1 MNSPAPAAA
10 PTHDLLLRGG
20 HVVDPAQGLDGIA
33 DVAIKDGRIAAVGAS
48 LPGVARETVDV
59 AGRLVLPGM
68 IDTHAHIYTYV
79 SGRFGLPAD
88 MVGVESGVTTVVDQG
103 GASCMTFPGFRK
115 FIAEPA
121 ASRVLSFVSAYVVG
135 GLEGHYYPSLYGPE
149 SVDVAATVKTARANP
164 DLIRGVKVHAEVG
177 GITRWGLDVLRKA
190 AEIGREADL
199 PVYMH
204 FGQMWALPEGS
215 NGVDPDGILP
225 AVVELMRPGD
235 ILAHPFTRHP
245 GGFIDKHGKLHPVV
259 EAALARGL
267 KIDVGH
273 GSHFSFR
280 MARLALEAGVMP
292 DTLGADMHGYNTR
305 MTPPPG
311 TPATHPD
318 PEEAHPFAGA
328 ARFSLCYAITE
339 LLALGLT
346 LPQIVPMVTTNA
358 AAMLGLGNEIGA
370 LMPGR
375 VADVSVLADD
385 RGRFRLGDN
394 EGTEV
399 IADRMLTPLFCLRAG
414 RRHDAAAPIL
424 PEVLAA

>member
-1 MNSPAPAAA
+1 MNQPPY
-10 PTHDLLLRGG
+10 DLILRGG
-20 HVVDPAQGLDGIA
+20 RVIDPASGLDGVA
-33 DVAIKDGRIAAVGAS
+33 DVAIKDGRIAAIRADLRGDA
-48 LPGVARETVDV
+48 LDTIDV
-59 AGRLVLPGM
+59 RGRLVLPGM

-88 MVGVESGVTTVVDQG
+88 MVGVESGVTTLVDQG

-121 ASRVLSFVSAYVVG
+121 RSRVLSFISAYVVG

-149 SVDVAATVKTARANP
+149 SVDVAATVKSALANR

-177 GITRWGLDVLRKA
+177 GITRWGFEVLRKA

-204 FGQMWALPEGS
+204 FGQMWALPEGRD
-215 NGVDPDGILP
+215 GVDPDGILP

-245 GGFIDKHGKLHPVV
+245 GGFIDKHGRLHPVV

-328 ARFSLCYAITE
+328 ARFSLTYAMTE

-346 LPQIVPMVTTNA
+346 LQQIVPMVTTQA
-358 AAMLGLGNEIGA
+358 AAMLGLKQELGTLRPGA
-370 LMPGR
+370 
-375 VADVSVLADD
+375 VADFSVLADD

-399 IADRMLTPLFCLRAG
+399 IAERMLTPLFCLRAG
-414 RRHDAAAPIL
+414 KRFEAAAPIL

>member
-1 MNSPAPAAA
+1 MNTPAPAY
-10 PTHDLLLRGG
+10 DLLLRGG
-20 HVVDPAQGLDGIA
+20 HVIDPATGLDAIA
-33 DVAIKDGRIAAVGAS
+33 DVAIQDGRIAAVKEDLRGS
-48 LPGVARETVDV
+48 ARETIDV
-59 AGRLVLPGM
+59 AGRIVLPGM

-121 ASRVLSFVSAYVVG
+121 KSRVLSFLSAYVVG
-135 GLEGHYYPSLYGPE
+135 GLEGHFYPSLYGPE
-149 SVDVAATVKTARANP
+149 GVDVAATVKTARANP
-164 DLIRGVKVHAEVG
+164 DLIRGIKVHAEVG

-235 ILAHPFTRHP
+235 ILAHTFTRHP

-328 ARFSLCYAITE
+328 ARFSLCYAMTE

-346 LPQIVPMVTTNA
+346 LRQIVPMVTTNA
-358 AAMLGLGNEIGA
+358 AAMLGLNDEIGA
-370 LMPGR
+370 LTPGAI
-375 VADVSVLADD
+375 ADVSVLADD
-385 RGRFRLGDN
+385 RGRFKLGDN

>member
-1 MNSPAPAAA
+1 MTTTPC
-10 PTHDLLLRGG
+10 DLLLRGG
-20 HVVDPAQGLDGIA
+20 HVIDPATGLDGVA
-33 DVAIKDGRIAAVGAS
+33 DVAITDGRIAALKADLRGTAT
-48 LPGVARETVDV
+48 ETIDV

-88 MVGVESGVTTVVDQG
+88 MVGVASGVTTVVDQG

-121 ASRVLSFVSAYVVG
+121 ASRVLSFLSAYVVG
-135 GLEGHYYPSLYGPE
+135 GLEGHFYPSLYGPE
-149 SVDVAATVKTARANP
+149 GVDVAATVKTARANR
-164 DLIRGVKVHAEVG
+164 DLVRGIKVHAEVG

-190 AEIGREADL
+190 AEIGRDADL

-204 FGQMWALPEGS
+204 FGQMWALPDGS

-259 EAALARGL
+259 EAVLARGL

-328 ARFSLCYAITE
+328 ARFSLCYAMTE

-346 LPQIVPMVTTNA
+346 LQQIVPMVTTNA
-358 AAMLGLGNEIGA
+358 AAMLGLNDEIGT
-370 LMPGR
+370 LRPGAI
-375 VADVSVLADD
+375 ADVSVLADD

>member
-1 MNSPAPAAA
+1 MNTPAPAY
-10 PTHDLLLRGG
+10 DLLLRGG
-20 HVVDPAQGLDGIA
+20 RVIDPATGLDSIA
-33 DVAIKDGRIAAVGAS
+33 DVAITDGRIAAVQKD
-48 LPGVARETVDV
+48 LPGIARETIDV
-59 AGRLVLPGM
+59 RGRLVLPGM

-121 ASRVLSFVSAYVVG
+121 KSRVLSFLSAYVVG
-135 GLEGHYYPSLYGPE
+135 GLEGHFYPSLYGPE
-149 SVDVAATVKTARANP
+149 GVDVAATVKTARANP
-164 DLIRGVKVHAEVG
+164 DLIRGIKVHAEVG

-280 MARLALEAGVMP
+280 MARLALDAGVMP

-328 ARFSLCYAITE
+328 ARFSLCYAMTE

-346 LPQIVPMVTTNA
+346 LQQIVPMVTTNA
-358 AAMLGLGNEIGA
+358 AAMLGLNDEIGT
-370 LMPGR
+370 LRPGAI
-375 VADVSVLADD
+375 ADMSVLADD
-385 RGRFRLGDN
+385 RGRFKLGDN

-414 RRHDAAAPIL
+414 QRHDAAAPIL

>member
-1 MNSPAPAAA
+1 MTGTPY
-10 PTHDLLLRGG
+10 DLLLRGG
-20 HVVDPAQGLDGIA
+20 HVIAPAPGLDGVADIA
-33 DVAIKDGRIAAVGAS
+33 VKDGRIAAVGRN
-48 LPGVARETVDV
+48 LPGPARETIDV

-88 MVGVESGVTTVVDQG
+88 MVGVASGVTTVVDQG
-103 GASCMTFPGFRK
+103 GASCMTFPGFAK

-121 ASRVLSFVSAYVVG
+121 ESRVLSFVSAYVVG
-135 GLEGHYYPSLYGPE
+135 GLEGHFYPSLYGPE
-149 SVDVAATVKTARANP
+149 SVDVAATVKTARANR
-164 DLIRGVKVHAEVG
+164 DLIRGIKVHAEVG
-177 GITRWGLDVLRKA
+177 GITRWGFEVLRKA

-215 NGVDPDGILP
+215 AGVDPDGILP

-245 GGFIDKHGKLHPVV
+245 GGFIDKHGKLHPIV

-328 ARFSLCYAITE
+328 ARFSLCYAMTE

-346 LPQIVPMVTTNA
+346 LRQIVPMVTTNA
-358 AAMLGLGNEIGA
+358 AAMLGLKEEIGT
-370 LMPGR
+370 LRPGA

>member
-1 MNSPAPAAA
+1 MNTPAPAY
-10 PTHDLLLRGG
+10 DLLLRGG
-20 HVVDPAQGLDGIA
+20 RVIDPATGLDSIA
-33 DVAIKDGRIAAVGAS
+33 DVAITDGRIATVKED
-48 LPGVARETVDV
+48 LPGIARETIDV
-59 AGRLVLPGM
+59 RGRLVLPGM

-121 ASRVLSFVSAYVVG
+121 KSRVLSFLSAYVVG
-135 GLEGHYYPSLYGPE
+135 GLEGHFYPSLYGPE
-149 SVDVAATVKTARANP
+149 GVDVAATVKTARANP
-164 DLIRGVKVHAEVG
+164 DLIRGIKVHAEVG

-280 MARLALEAGVMP
+280 MARLALDAGVMP

-328 ARFSLCYAITE
+328 ARFSLCYAMTE

-346 LPQIVPMVTTNA
+346 LQQIVPMVTTNA
-358 AAMLGLGNEIGA
+358 AAMLGLNDEIGT
-370 LMPGR
+370 LRPGAI
-375 VADVSVLADD
+375 ADMSVLADD
-385 RGRFRLGDN
+385 RGRFKLGDN

-414 RRHDAAAPIL
+414 QRHDAAAPIL

>member
-1 MNSPAPAAA
+1 MSNAPF
-10 PTHDLLLRGG
+10 DLILRGG
-20 HVVDPAQGLDGIA
+20 HVIDPATGLDGVA
-33 DVAIKDGRIAAVGAS
+33 DVAITGGRIAAVQTD
-48 LPGVARETVDV
+48 LPGAAREILDV
-59 AGRLVLPGM
+59 RGRIVLPGM
-68 IDTHAHIYTYV
+68 IDTHAHVYTYV

-103 GASCMTFPGFRK
+103 GASCMTFPGFAK

-121 ASRVLSFVSAYVVG
+121 KSRVLSFLSAYVVG
-135 GLEGHYYPSLYGPE
+135 GLEGHFYPGLYGPE
-149 SVDVAATVKTARANP
+149 GVDVAATVKTALANR
-164 DLIRGVKVHAEVG
+164 DLIRGIKVHAEVG
-177 GITRWGLDVLRKA
+177 GITRWGFEVLRKA

-225 AVVELMRPGD
+225 GVVELMRPGD

-245 GGFIDKHGKLHPVV
+245 GGFVDRHGKLHPIVQV
-259 EAALARGL
+259 ALERGL
-267 KIDVGH
+267 KVDVGH

-280 MARLALEAGVMP
+280 MARLALEAGVLP

-311 TPATHPD
+311 TPLKHPD
-318 PEEAHPFAGA
+318 DDEAHPFAGA
-328 ARFSLCYAITE
+328 ARFSLCYAMTE
-339 LLALGLT
+339 LLALGLS

-358 AAMLGLGNEIGA
+358 AAMLGLKDEIGT
-370 LMPGR
+370 LKPGAI
-375 VADVSVLADD
+375 ADISVLADD

>member
-1 MNSPAPAAA
+1 MNQPPY
-10 PTHDLLLRGG
+10 DLILRGG
-20 HVVDPAQGLDGIA
+20 RVIDPASGLDGVA
-33 DVAIKDGRIAAVGAS
+33 DVAIKDGRIAAIRADLRGDA
-48 LPGVARETVDV
+48 LDTIDV
-59 AGRLVLPGM
+59 RGRLVLPGM

-88 MVGVESGVTTVVDQG
+88 MVGVESGVTTLVDQG

-121 ASRVLSFVSAYVVG
+121 RSRVLSFISAYVVG

-149 SVDVAATVKTARANP
+149 SVDVAATVKTALANR

-177 GITRWGLDVLRKA
+177 GITRWGFEVLRKA

-204 FGQMWALPEGS
+204 FGQMWALPEGRD
-215 NGVDPDGILP
+215 GVDPDGILP

-245 GGFIDKHGKLHPVV
+245 GGFIDKHGRLHPVV

-328 ARFSLCYAITE
+328 ARFSLTYAMTE

-346 LPQIVPMVTTNA
+346 LQQIVPMVTTQA
-358 AAMLGLGNEIGA
+358 AAMLGLKEELGTLRPGA
-370 LMPGR
+370 

-399 IADRMLTPLFCLRAG
+399 IAERMLTPLFCLRAG
-414 RRHDAAAPIL
+414 TRFEAAAPIL

>member
-1 MNSPAPAAA
+1 MNTPAPAY
-10 PTHDLLLRGG
+10 DLLLRGG
-20 HVVDPAQGLDGIA
+20 RVIDPATGLDSIA
-33 DVAIKDGRIAAVGAS
+33 DVAITDGRIATVKED
-48 LPGVARETVDV
+48 LPGIARETIDV
-59 AGRLVLPGM
+59 RGRLVLPGM

-121 ASRVLSFVSAYVVG
+121 SSRVLSFLSAYVVG
-135 GLEGHYYPSLYGPE
+135 GLEGHFYPSLYGPE
-149 SVDVAATVKTARANP
+149 GVDVAATVKTARANP
-164 DLIRGVKVHAEVG
+164 DLIRGIKVHAEVG

-267 KIDVGH
+267 KIDVDH

-280 MARLALEAGVMP
+280 MARLALDAGVMP

-328 ARFSLCYAITE
+328 ARFSLCYAMTE

-346 LPQIVPMVTTNA
+346 LQQIVPMVTTNA
-358 AAMLGLGNEIGA
+358 AAMLGLNDEIGT
-370 LMPGR
+370 LRPGAI
-375 VADVSVLADD
+375 ADVSVLADD

-414 RRHDAAAPIL
+414 QRHDAAAPIL

>member
-1 MNSPAPAAA
+1 MNAPAY
-10 PTHDLLLRGG
+10 DLLLRGG
-20 HVVDPAQGLDGIA
+20 HVIDPATGLDGIA
-33 DVAIKDGRIAAVGAS
+33 DVAIKDGRIAAIKQDLRGPAT
-48 LPGVARETVDV
+48 ETIDV
-59 AGRLVLPGM
+59 AGRIVLPGM

-121 ASRVLSFVSAYVVG
+121 ASRVLSFLSAYVVG
-135 GLEGHYYPSLYGPE
+135 GLEGHFYPSLYGPE
-149 SVDVAATVKTARANP
+149 GVDVAATVKTARANP
-164 DLIRGVKVHAEVG
+164 DLIRGIKVHAEVG
-177 GITRWGLDVLRKA
+177 GITRWGLEVLRKA

-204 FGQMWALPEGS
+204 FGQMWALPDGS

-245 GGFIDKHGKLHPVV
+245 GGFIDKHGRLHPVV

-328 ARFSLCYAITE
+328 ARFSLCYAMTE

-346 LPQIVPMVTTNA
+346 LQQIVPMVTTNA
-358 AAMLGLGNEIGA
+358 AATLGLTDSIGT
-370 LMPGR
+370 LRPGA
-375 VADVSVLADD
+375 VADISVLADD

-399 IADRMLTPLFCLRAG
+399 IAQRMLTPLFCLRAG
-414 RRHDAAAPIL
+414 IRHDAAAPIL